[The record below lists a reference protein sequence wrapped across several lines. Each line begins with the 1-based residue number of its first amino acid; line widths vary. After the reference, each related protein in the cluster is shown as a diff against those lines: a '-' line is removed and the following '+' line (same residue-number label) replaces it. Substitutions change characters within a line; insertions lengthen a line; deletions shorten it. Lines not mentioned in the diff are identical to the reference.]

1 MLDPLVEPIYSCP
14 LMALHRSGY
23 NAGDEV
29 DSKCTKC
36 KLVLA
41 HVIVAMVGDQIARVK
56 CNTCGGEHA
65 YRPPPS
71 ASEAT
76 AKKRRQERKATG
88 AEKISRA
95 SASDYEMLVQGKDLS
110 KPVGYSIKI
119 DLEQDAVV
127 KHAKFGIGI
136 VTALKEGK
144 KAHVAFPDGGRILVY
159 GRA

>member
-1 MLDPLVEPIYSCP
+1 
-14 LMALHRSGY
+14 MARTGY
-23 NAGDEV
+23 KAGDEV

-36 KLVLA
+36 KMVLA
-41 HVIVAMVGDQIARVK
+41 HVIVAMVGDAIARVK

-76 AKKRRQERKATG
+76 AKKRRAERKSSNIERIGT
-88 AEKISRA
+88 RA
-95 SASDYEMLVQGKDLS
+95 SASDYEVLMKGKDAGTAQPY
-110 KPVGYSIKI
+110 KPTMVLNRDDVIT
-119 DLEQDAVV
+119 
-127 KHAKFGIGI
+127 HPKFGVGL
-136 VTALKEGK
+136 VTEIKEGQ